1 MTGEVNIELGCE
13 KIFAR
18 NMGKHPAVSLRRH
31 AASVA
36 AMLILILTG
45 CQYNPFAHRFLKR
58 EPTMEEVAGT
68 YALKEVYVDMVESG
82 LNEKIRANSP
92 KPTIELRADGSA
104 SLRSFPVFRRT
115 ADGFEYTFEGFEDL
129 ETRWHILPTGCV
141 SSGSDDATTVYGIS
155 FDFAKD
161 KNFEHSPTLTGDKSV
176 DGMIFTLYDGDQ
188 GQILGF
194 IKQTG
199 AE

>member
-1 MTGEVNIELGCE
+1 MVIPVL
-13 KIFAR
+13 A
-18 NMGKHPAVSLRRH
+18 
-31 AASVA
+31 
-36 AMLILILTG
+36 G

-58 EPTMEEVAGT
+58 EPSMEQVAGI

-82 LNEKIRANSP
+82 LSEKIRTKSP
-92 KPTIELRADGSA
+92 SPTIELRADGSA
-104 SLRSFPVFRRT
+104 SLRSFPVFRQT
-115 ADGFEYTFEGFEDL
+115 AQEFEYTFEGFEDL

-155 FDFAKD
+155 FDFAKG
-161 KNFEHSPTLTGDKSV
+161 KNFEQWPTLTGDKTV

-194 IKQTG
+194 IKQTEDLAQKTLG
-199 AE
+199 QP